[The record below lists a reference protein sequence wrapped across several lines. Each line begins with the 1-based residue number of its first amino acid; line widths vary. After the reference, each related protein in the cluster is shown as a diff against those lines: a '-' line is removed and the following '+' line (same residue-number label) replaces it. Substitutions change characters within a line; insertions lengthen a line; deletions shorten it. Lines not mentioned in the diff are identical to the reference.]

1 MESKD
6 RQRILG
12 AVHTNSQLKRLY
24 KEHEI
29 LEAALERFSR
39 RSFLTSEEQAE
50 EARLKREK
58 LKGVD
63 RMMALLSDG
72 AMAAEAH

>member
-12 AVHTNSQLKRLY
+12 ALHTNSQLKRLY
-24 KEHEI
+24 REHEN
-29 LEAALERFSR
+29 LELALERYSR
-39 RSFLTSEEQAE
+39 RGFLTDEEQAE
-50 EARLKREK
+50 QNRLKKLK

-63 RMMALLSDG
+63 RMMALLSEG
-72 AMAAEAH
+72 AVAAEAH